1 MMRYG
6 SLTGLQ
12 PGSKP
17 GSKPNSQPS
26 SRRASPQAPLT
37 VDALHERVAHAL
49 TTMFLPT
56 VHEGRI
62 LRHAA

>member
-12 PGSKP
+12 PGSK
-17 GSKPNSQPS
+17 PS